1 MKKQTDR
8 TIKTACRNLEKILN
22 EMKEVVTNLQSQ
34 KVNNDLV
41 KQQEKIL
48 TKLLDAQRSMNERDY
63 EKDRKSDSGKNF
75 ARTSPSELNLDTEE
89 GKNKLKDELIKS
101 IREGY
106 KKDYENLI
114 RKYFEA
120 LEKTRSEK

>member
-1 MKKQTDR
+1 M
-8 TIKTACRNLEKILN
+8 
-22 EMKEVVTNLQSQ
+22 VTNLQSQ